1 MPPGFREWI
10 RRRYLLPTRLSMTAI
25 REHTEMQLVAMR
37 LSKNQGKPVK
47 LPSYAQVRK
56 EVHRLKSEPELVAV
70 REGAKSVPRERQ
82 SAESF
87 VLSIPSPT
95 LLTQVDEHTMDLYVV
110 TPSGVLPPMYNCA
123 RIKLTAPR
131 DGCKLRSMSVIIP
144 AGGSHDQEQDSE
156 YHTRISSA
164 REVHSRHRH
173 HVRAGQEY
181 GAQISASSG
190 TVGDAPS
197 AAQPSLQTG
206 SVQRANPEVGSRG
219 SLLQLRGHV
228 APLVGKGVHRE
239 LERAQGLCASL
250 ASASW
255 WALPGGALRNRA
267 RQASPVRLG

>member
-1 MPPGFREWI
+1 MMLS
-10 RRRYLLPTRLSMTAI
+10 YSSSAHCCTRSARAGSVHTAW
-25 REHTEMQLVAMR
+25 RCGSVAR
-37 LSKNQGKPVK
+37 VFTRGS
-47 LPSYAQVRK
+47 R
-56 EVHRLKSEPELVAV
+56 
-70 REGAKSVPRERQ
+70 
-82 SAESF
+82 
-87 VLSIPSPT
+87 VLT
-95 LLTQVDEHTMDLYVV
+95 
-110 TPSGVLPPMYNCA
+110 PMYNCA

-219 SLLQLRGHV
+219 SLLQ
-228 APLVGKGVHRE
+228 
-239 LERAQGLCASL
+239 
-250 ASASW
+250 
-255 WALPGGALRNRA
+255 
-267 RQASPVRLG
+267 